1 MQTLTGN
8 GIHVQEFKYTTQSVG
23 ALRHVLYQLI
33 RDHALVI
40 PDDLGLVDELANVKV
55 VTNSAGVERVQH
67 DASKHDDRAQPL
79 AVAAYHLI
87 VEPIQVWRPVAR
99 RYKDDRLRGRR

>member
-1 MQTLTGN
+1 MASTF
-8 GIHVQEFKYTTQSVG
+8 EFKYTTQSVG

-55 VTNSAGVERVQH
+55 VTNSAGVERMQRNTTRRSTTAH
-67 DASKHDDRAQPL
+67 RR
-79 AVAAYHLI
+79 
-87 VEPIQVWRPVAR
+87 WRSPR
-99 RYKDDRLRGRR
+99 IT

>member
-1 MQTLTGN
+1 VFDAWQAMRTMQTLTGN

-55 VTNSAGVERVQH
+55 VTNSAGVERMQRNTTRRSTTAH
-67 DASKHDDRAQPL
+67 RR
-79 AVAAYHLI
+79 
-87 VEPIQVWRPVAR
+87 WRSPR
-99 RYKDDRLRGRR
+99 IT